1 MTYVLDIKTG
11 YQKVINLLDTI
22 SDSVPIFISK
32 IWI

>member
-11 YQKVINLLDTI
+11 YLKVINLLDII
-22 SDSVPIFISK
+22 SDSVPRFISK